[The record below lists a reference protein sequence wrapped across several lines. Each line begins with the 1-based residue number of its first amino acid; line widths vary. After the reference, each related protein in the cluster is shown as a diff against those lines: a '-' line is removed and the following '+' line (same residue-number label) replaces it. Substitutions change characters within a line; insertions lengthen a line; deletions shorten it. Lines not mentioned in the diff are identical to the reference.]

1 MWFNFKMAFSSLFL
15 TATPQEAEN
24 KTLTIIKA
32 VLLLLAGVGV
42 FIVGMNMMGEG
53 LEKGAGSGLKRLLGK
68 ISNNR
73 FAGVGIGTAVTAIIQ
88 SSSATSVMVIGLVN
102 AGVMTLFQA
111 ASIILGANIGTTVTG
126 LIVALSGE
134 KGAISFSD
142 IAIILAF
149 VGVMMTFVKKN
160 DKVRLIGK
168 ILCGLGVIFV
178 GLDIMSDALSGS
190 EIKTFF
196 QDNIFAHIKFPLL
209 LIIVGAIFTAIIQ
222 SSSAATGIVII
233 MVGSGVITVPSAL
246 FIVLG
251 SNIGTCATALLACI
265 GTGTNAKR
273 TTFIHFFV
281 KIVGNVVFATILG
294 ITGDWFANVLASITD
309 DTQFQIAFFHVIFN
323 VLNTCVL
330 LPFVKYLVKLS
341 EIVIKDKKKDEEKEQ
356 LKYVD
361 ERLLVTPAIAYQQVR
376 REIEHMAH
384 LAKDN
389 INASLYDIN
398 NPNKDVPATIYKK
411 EKTINFT
418 NKALTDF
425 LIKLSSEVNS
435 SDEKHIG
442 AFFHVI
448 NDLERIGDH
457 AKNFIEISEEMVEKE
472 LKFSQEAKGEITE
485 MSQKVMRM
493 FDLTLDIFDTEKA
506 DASVSKLAELSL
518 LESETDKLKKK
529 NLAKHYSRLS
539 TNLCDASHSP
549 YYVSIITRLE
559 RVGDHLVNVGYS
571 VVNPTGSQA

>member
-1 MWFNFKMAFSSLFL
+1 MELLKS
-15 TATPQEAEN
+15 
-24 KTLTIIKA
+24 I
-32 VLLLLAGVGV
+32 LLLLAGVGV

-73 FAGVGIGTAVTAIIQ
+73 FAGIGIGTAVTAIIQ

-126 LIVALSGE
+126 LIVALSGS

-142 IAIILAF
+142 IAIVLAF
-149 VGVMMTFVKKN
+149 VGVMMMFVKKN
-160 DKVRLIGK
+160 DKVKLAGT

-178 GLDIMSDALSGS
+178 GLDIMSGS
-190 EIKTFF
+190 LNGKEITDFF
-196 QDNIFAHIKFPLL
+196 VGIFETIRFPLL
-209 LIIVGAIFTAIIQ
+209 LILLGIIFTAIIQ

-233 MVGSGVITVPSAL
+233 MVGSGVIPVESAL

-281 KIVGNVVFATILG
+281 KIVGNVVFATILW
-294 ITGDWFANVLASITD
+294 ITGDWFAGVLGSITD
-309 DTQFQIAFFHVIFN
+309 DAQFQIAFFHVIFN
-323 VLNTCVL
+323 VLNTVML
-330 LPFVKYLVKLS
+330 APFVKYLVKLS
-341 EIVIKDKKKDEEKEQ
+341 EIVIKDKKKADDTEQ

-361 ERLLVTPAIAYQQVR
+361 ERLLVTPAIAYQQVK

-384 LAKDN
+384 LAKAN
-389 INASLYDIN
+389 VEASLNDIN
-398 NPNKDVPATIYKK
+398 NPTKGVPATIYKR

-425 LIKLSSEVNS
+425 LIKLSSEVNM

-457 AKNFIEISEEMVEKE
+457 AKNFIEISEEMVDKE
-472 LKFSQEAKGEITE
+472 LKFSQDAREEIYE
-485 MSQKVMRM
+485 MSAKVMRM
-493 FDLTLDIFDTEKA
+493 FDLTVDIFDDEKV
-506 DASVSKLAELSL
+506 DDSVLSSKLAELSL
-518 LESETDKLKKK
+518 LEAETDKLKKK
-529 NLAKHYSRLS
+529 NLASHYTRLS

>member
-1 MWFNFKMAFSSLFL
+1 MELLKSL
-15 TATPQEAEN
+15 
-24 KTLTIIKA
+24 
-32 VLLLLAGVGV
+32 LLLLAGVGV

-53 LEKGAGSGLKRLLGK
+53 LEKGAGNGLKRLLGK
-68 ISNNR
+68 ISNSR
-73 FAGVGIGTAVTAIIQ
+73 LIGVGIGTAVTAIIQ

-126 LIVALSGE
+126 LIVALSGS

-142 IAIILAF
+142 IAITLAF
-149 VGVMMTFVKKN
+149 IGVMMMFVKKN
-160 DKVRLIGK
+160 DRVKLIGT

-178 GLDIMSDALSGS
+178 GLDIMSGALDGDAISS
-190 EIKTFF
+190 FF
-196 QDNIFAHIKFPLL
+196 TGVFESVTAPIL
-209 LIIVGAIFTAIIQ
+209 LIILGAIFTAIIQ

-233 MVGSGVITVPSAL
+233 MVGSGVIPVASAL

-281 KIVGNVVFATILG
+281 KIVGNVVFATILW
-294 ITGDWFANVLASITD
+294 ITGDWFAGVLSSITD

-323 VLNTCVL
+323 VLNTLML

-341 EIVIKDKKKDEEKEQ
+341 EIVIKEKKTDTEEEH

-361 ERLLVTPAIAYQQVR
+361 ERLLVTPAIAYQQVK

-384 LAKDN
+384 MAKDN
-389 INASLYDIN
+389 ITASLNDIA
-398 NPNKDVPATIYKK
+398 NPNKDVQAQIYKR
-411 EKTINFT
+411 EATINFT
-418 NKALTDF
+418 NKSLTDF
-425 LIKLSSEVNS
+425 LIKLSSEVNM

-442 AFFHVI
+442 AFFHVL

-472 LKFSQEAKGEITE
+472 LKFSQDANNEIAE

-493 FDLTLDIFDTEKA
+493 FDLTVDIFDTEKA
-506 DASVSKLAELSL
+506 EMSISKLAELSA
-518 LESETDKLKKK
+518 LESETDKLKKE
-529 NLAKHYSRLS
+529 NLTRHYARLS
-539 TNLCDASHSP
+539 SNMCDATHSP

>member
-1 MWFNFKMAFSSLFL
+1 MELLKSL
-15 TATPQEAEN
+15 
-24 KTLTIIKA
+24 
-32 VLLLLAGVGV
+32 LLLLAGVGV

-53 LEKGAGSGLKRLLGK
+53 LEKGAGNGLKRLLGK
-68 ISNNR
+68 ISNSR
-73 FAGVGIGTAVTAIIQ
+73 LIGVGIGTAVTAIIQ

-126 LIVALSGE
+126 LIVALSGS

-142 IAIILAF
+142 IAITLAF
-149 VGVMMTFVKKN
+149 IGVMMMFVKKN
-160 DKVRLIGK
+160 DRVKLIGT

-178 GLDIMSDALSGS
+178 GLDIMSGALDGDAISS
-190 EIKTFF
+190 FF
-196 QDNIFAHIKFPLL
+196 TGVFESVTAPIL
-209 LIIVGAIFTAIIQ
+209 LIILGAIFTAIIQ

-233 MVGSGVITVPSAL
+233 MVGSGVIPVESAL

-281 KIVGNVVFATILG
+281 KIVGNVVFATILW
-294 ITGDWFANVLASITD
+294 ITGDWFAGVLSSITD

-323 VLNTCVL
+323 VLNTLML

-341 EIVIKDKKKDEEKEQ
+341 EIVIKEKKTDTEEEH

-361 ERLLVTPAIAYQQVR
+361 ERLLVTPAIAYQQVK

-384 LAKDN
+384 MAKDN
-389 INASLYDIN
+389 ITASLNDIA
-398 NPNKDVPATIYKK
+398 NPNKDVQAQIYKR
-411 EKTINFT
+411 ESTINFT
-418 NKALTDF
+418 NKSLTDF
-425 LIKLSSEVNS
+425 LIKLSSEVNM

-442 AFFHVI
+442 AFFHVL

-472 LKFSQEAKGEITE
+472 LKFSQDANNEIAE

-493 FDLTLDIFDTEKA
+493 FDLTVDIFDTEKA
-506 DASVSKLAELSL
+506 EMSISKLAELSA
-518 LESETDKLKKK
+518 LESETDKLKKE
-529 NLAKHYSRLS
+529 NLTRHYTRLS
-539 TNLCDASHSP
+539 SNVCDATHSP

>member
-1 MWFNFKMAFSSLFL
+1 MILLLKS
-15 TATPQEAEN
+15 
-24 KTLTIIKA
+24 I
-32 VLLLLAGVGV
+32 LLLLAGVGV

-53 LEKGAGSGLKRLLGK
+53 LEKGAGKGLKSLLGK

-73 FAGVGIGTAVTAIIQ
+73 FAGIGIGTAVTAIIQ

-111 ASIILGANIGTTVTG
+111 ASIILGANIGTTITG

-142 IAIILAF
+142 IAIVLAF
-149 VGVMMTFVKKN
+149 IGVMMMFTKKN
-160 DKVRLIGK
+160 DKVKLIGTV
-168 ILCGLGVIFV
+168 LCGLGVIFV
-178 GLDIMSDALSGS
+178 GLDTMSAALSGK
-190 EIKTFF
+190 EITDMFVRVF
-196 QDNIFAHIKFPLL
+196 ETIRFPLL
-209 LIIVGAIFTAIIQ
+209 LIILGIIFTAVIQ

-233 MVGSGVITVPSAL
+233 MVGSGVIPVQSAL

-281 KIVGNVVFATILG
+281 KIIGNVVFATVLW
-294 ITGDWFANVLASITD
+294 ITGDTVANLLSNMTKD
-309 DTQFQIAFFHVIFN
+309 PQFQIAFFHLIFN
-323 VLNTCVL
+323 LLNTIML
-330 LPFVKYLVKLS
+330 APFVTYLVKLS
-341 EIVIKDKKKDEEKEQ
+341 EIVIKDKKTDKEEEH

-361 ERLLVTPAIAYQQVR
+361 ERLLVTPAIAYGQVKK
-376 REIEHMAH
+376 EIEHMAH
-384 LAKDN
+384 LAKAN
-389 INASLYDIN
+389 VEASLNDIN
-398 NPNKDVPATIYKK
+398 EHNKGVPSVIYAR

-425 LIKLSSEVNS
+425 LIKLSSEVNM

-442 AFFHVI
+442 AFFHVL

-472 LKFSQEAKGEITE
+472 LNFSDDAKKEIQE
-485 MSQKVMRM
+485 MSSKIMRM
-493 FDLTLDIFDTEKA
+493 FDLTVEIFDSEKA
-506 DASVSKLAELSL
+506 EASISKLVELSA
-518 LESETDKLKKK
+518 LETETDKLKKE

-539 TNLCDASHSP
+539 TNMCDAAHSP

>member
-1 MWFNFKMAFSSLFL
+1 MELLKS
-15 TATPQEAEN
+15 
-24 KTLTIIKA
+24 I
-32 VLLLLAGVGV
+32 LLLLAGVGV

-53 LEKGAGSGLKRLLGK
+53 LEKGAGNGLKRLLGK

-73 FAGVGIGTAVTAIIQ
+73 LAGVGIGTAVTAIIQ

-142 IAIILAF
+142 IAIVLAF
-149 VGVMMTFVKKN
+149 IGVMMMFIKKN
-160 DKVRLIGK
+160 DRVKLVGT

-178 GLDIMSDALSGS
+178 GLDIMSGALDGDAISS
-190 EIKTFF
+190 FF
-196 QDNIFAHIKFPLL
+196 QGLFETIDFPLFLIL
-209 LIIVGAIFTAIIQ
+209 LGIIFTAIIQ

-233 MVGSGVITVPSAL
+233 MVGSGVITVQSAL

-281 KIVGNVVFATILG
+281 KIVGNVVFATILW
-294 ITGDWFANVLASITD
+294 ITGDWFATVLAGITD
-309 DTQFQIAFFHVIFN
+309 DVQFQIAFFHVIFN
-323 VLNTCVL
+323 VLNTILL
-330 LPFVKYLVKLS
+330 LPFVSYLVKLATF
-341 EIVIKDKKKDEEKEQ
+341 VIKDKKKDEDKEQ

-361 ERLLVTPAIAYQQVR
+361 ERLLVTPAIAYGQVKK
-376 REIEHMAH
+376 EIEHMAH
-384 LAKDN
+384 LARAN
-389 INASLYDIN
+389 VEASLNDIS
-398 NPNKDVPATIYKK
+398 NPDKSVPAVIYKR
-411 EKTINFT
+411 ETTINFT

-425 LIKLSSEVNS
+425 LIKLSSEVNM

-457 AKNFIEISEEMVEKE
+457 AKNFIEISEEMVQKE
-472 LKFSQEAKGEITE
+472 LKFSQEAKNEIAE
-485 MSQKVMRM
+485 MSEKIMRM
-493 FDLTLDIFDTEKA
+493 FDLTVDIFDTEKA

-518 LESETDKLKKK
+518 LEAETDKLKKK
-529 NLAKHYSRLS
+529 NLAKHYTRLS
-539 TNLCDASHSP
+539 TNVCDATHSP

>member
-1 MWFNFKMAFSSLFL
+1 MELLKSL
-15 TATPQEAEN
+15 
-24 KTLTIIKA
+24 
-32 VLLLLAGVGV
+32 LLLLAGVGV

-53 LEKGAGSGLKRLLGK
+53 LEKGAGNGLKRLLGK

-73 FAGVGIGTAVTAIIQ
+73 FAGIGIGTAVTAIIQ

-142 IAIILAF
+142 IAIVLAF
-149 VGVMMTFVKKN
+149 VGVMMMFVKKN
-160 DKVRLIGK
+160 DRVKLIGT

-178 GLDIMSDALSGS
+178 GLDLMSGALGGA
-190 EIKTFF
+190 EITDFF
-196 QDNIFAHIKFPLL
+196 VGIFETIRFPLL
-209 LIIVGAIFTAIIQ
+209 LILLGIVFTAIIQ

-233 MVGSGVITVPSAL
+233 MVGSGVIPVESAL

-281 KIVGNVVFATILG
+281 KIVGNVVFATILW
-294 ITGDWFANVLASITD
+294 ITGGWFAGVLASITD
-309 DTQFQIAFFHVIFN
+309 DVQFQIAFFHVIFN
-323 VLNTCVL
+323 VLNTIL
-330 LPFVKYLVKLS
+330 LAPFVQYLVKLS
-341 EIVIKDKKKDEEKEQ
+341 EIVIKDKKSDESKEQ

-361 ERLLVTPAIAYQQVR
+361 ERLLVTPAIAYDQVKK
-376 REIEHMAH
+376 EIEHMAH
-384 LAKDN
+384 LAKANVD
-389 INASLYDIN
+389 ASLADIN
-398 NPNKDVPATIYKK
+398 EHKSDVPPVVYAR

-425 LIKLSSEVNS
+425 LIKLSSEVNM

-457 AKNFIEISEEMVEKE
+457 AKNFIEISEEMNEKE
-472 LKFSQEAKGEITE
+472 LSFSQEARQEIRE
-485 MSQKVMRM
+485 MSEKVMRM
-493 FDLTLDIFDTEKA
+493 FDLTVDIFDSENA
-506 DASVSKLAELSL
+506 DASASKLAELSA
-518 LESETDKLKKK
+518 LEAETDKLKKE
-529 NLAKHYSRLS
+529 NIAKHYTRLS
-539 TNLCDASHSP
+539 TNICDATHSP